1 MYQSARR
8 NECKVLS
15 EFNCNRVQ
23 YKTSAKLG
31 QCKSKRVQSYVS
43 ASQKEYKI
51 KEFKAMTVQ
60 DETSAKNFK

>member
-15 EFNCNRVQ
+15 EFKCNRVQ
-23 YKTSAKLG
+23 YKTSAKLS
-31 QCKSKRVQSYVS
+31 QCKSKKVQSYVS